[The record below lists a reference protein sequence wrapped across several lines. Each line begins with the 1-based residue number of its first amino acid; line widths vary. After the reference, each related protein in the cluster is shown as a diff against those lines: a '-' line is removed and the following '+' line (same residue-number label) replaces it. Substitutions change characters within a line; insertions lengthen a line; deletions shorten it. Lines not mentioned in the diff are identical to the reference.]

1 MGSIV
6 KVVFDRDA
14 KYSVIRS
21 INDYN
26 DYLERIRFNIQDL
39 LDGKSGATNTVGQW
53 RLKFYNKL
61 KNITWSKLVKE
72 FSCYP
77 DYTEETFRDIITT
90 ILDDMR
96 FDADIDNDAKLLEQ
110 PIIIIGEKAYDE

>member
-14 KYSVIRS
+14 KYSVIWS
-21 INDYN
+21 INEYN

-39 LDGKSGATNTVGQW
+39 LDGKPSAANTVGQW

-77 DYTEETFRDIITT
+77 NYTEETFRDIITT

-96 FDADIDNDAKLLEQ
+96 FDADIDSDAELLEQ
-110 PIIIIGEKAYDE
+110 PIITIGVNTYDE

>member
-1 MGSIV
+1 MGFTV
-6 KVVFDRDA
+6 KVIFDKDA
-14 KYSVIRS
+14 KYSIVWS
-21 INDYN
+21 ANDY
-26 DYLERIRFNIQDL
+26 DEYVERIRFNIQDL
-39 LDGKSGATNTVGQW
+39 LDGKPSAANTVGQW

-90 ILDDMR
+90 ILDAMR
-96 FDADIDNDAKLLEQ
+96 FDAEIDNDAKLLKQ

>member
-6 KVVFDRDA
+6 KVIFDNDA
-14 KYSVIRS
+14 KYSIVRS
-21 INDYN
+21 INEYN
-26 DYLERIRFNIQDL
+26 DYLEQIRFNIQDL
-39 LDGKSGATNTVGQW
+39 LDGKSVAANTVGQW

-96 FDADIDNDAKLLEQ
+96 FDAEIDNDAELLNQ

>member
-1 MGSIV
+1 MANTV
-6 KVVFDRDA
+6 KVIFDKDA
-14 KYSVIRS
+14 KYSIIRS
-21 INDYN
+21 ANEYDDYI
-26 DYLERIRFNIQDL
+26 ERIRFNIQDL
-39 LDGKSGATNTVGQW
+39 LDGKPSAANTVGQW

-77 DYTEETFRDIITT
+77 NYTEETFRDIIIT

-96 FDADIDNDAKLLEQ
+96 FDAEIDNDAELLKQ
-110 PIIIIGEKAYDE
+110 PIIIIGEKAYDR

>member
-1 MGSIV
+1 MGFTV
-6 KVVFDRDA
+6 KVIFDKDA
-14 KYSVIRS
+14 KYGVVWSA
-21 INDYN
+21 NDY
-26 DYLERIRFNIQDL
+26 DEYRERIRFNIQDL
-39 LDGKSGATNTVGQW
+39 LDGKPSAANTIGQW

-77 DYTEETFRDIITT
+77 DYTDETFRNIITT

-96 FDADIDNDAKLLEQ
+96 FDAEINNDAELLNQ
-110 PIIIIGEKAYDE
+110 PVIMIGVK

>member
-14 KYSVIRS
+14 KYSIVWS
-21 INDYN
+21 INEYN

-39 LDGKSGATNTVGQW
+39 LDSKHSAANTVEQW

-77 DYTEETFRDIITT
+77 NYTEETFRDIITT

-96 FDADIDNDAKLLEQ
+96 FDAEIDNDVELLKQ
-110 PIIIIGEKAYDE
+110 PIITIGANTYDE

>member
-39 LDGKSGATNTVGQW
+39 LDGKSNAADTVGQW

-77 DYTEETFRDIITT
+77 NYTEETFRDIITT

-96 FDADIDNDAKLLEQ
+96 FDANIDTDAKLLEQ
-110 PIIIIGEKAYDE
+110 PIITIGVNTYDR

>member
-14 KYSVIRS
+14 KYSVIWS
-21 INDYN
+21 INEYD
-26 DYLERIRFNIQDL
+26 DYLERIRFHIQDL
-39 LDGKSGATNTVGQW
+39 LDGKTGAANTVEQW
-53 RLKFYNKL
+53 RLNFYNKL
-61 KNITWSKLVKE
+61 QNITWSKLVKE

-77 DYTEETFRDIITT
+77 NYTEETFRNISTT

-96 FDADIDNDAKLLEQ
+96 FDADIDTDAKLLEQ
-110 PIIIIGEKAYDE
+110 PIITIGVNTYDR